1 MDTDLAVDTHTGAST
16 RYINTASASRPRPA
30 RRAAPNQPIARRRH
44 AARAR
49 RRTELSHNSS
59 RSGSARPATRKR
71 RPGHTSHPMTYA
83 RSGATRRRNSRC
95 GNQSVR
101 LAGLEVSFIFWPP
114 RRSAR
119 VLGVLARGLL
129 GLLTQIFYFRTG
141 NSPSAFAGRGK
152 TARPV
157 VIMLLIASICPC
169 GKQRSPRRH
178 RRDVCSSQV
187 RFRGLGPGL
196 QLDGPG

>member
-49 RRTELSHNSS
+49 RRTQLSHNSS
-59 RSGSARPATRKR
+59 RSGSARPATTRR
-71 RPGHTSHPMTYA
+71 RPGHTSRPTTYA

-101 LAGLEVSFIFWPP
+101 LAG
-114 RRSAR
+114 SAR

-141 NSPSAFAGRGK
+141 NSPTAVAGRAR

-157 VIMLLIASICPC
+157 AIMLRIASICPC
-169 GKQRSPRRH
+169 GKQRSTVTPSARRLLLTGTLPRSGTRSTTG
-178 RRDVCSSQV
+178 RT
-187 RFRGLGPGL
+187 GKAG
-196 QLDGPG
+196 